1 MSAASSSAAVVDALE
16 SLNSPT
22 PPTFAELL
30 ERLYQMRFQGAVTL
44 HFAGGIPRA
53 VVLSQPKQIPL
64 DTLEAVKPL
73 TRTAT

>member
-1 MSAASSSAAVVDALE
+1 VSPAASPTATIVEALE
-16 SLNSPT
+16 SLDSPT

-30 ERLYQMRFQGAVTL
+30 DRLYQMRFQGAVTL

-64 DTLEAVKPL
+64 DTLGTP
-73 TRTAT
+73 TGG